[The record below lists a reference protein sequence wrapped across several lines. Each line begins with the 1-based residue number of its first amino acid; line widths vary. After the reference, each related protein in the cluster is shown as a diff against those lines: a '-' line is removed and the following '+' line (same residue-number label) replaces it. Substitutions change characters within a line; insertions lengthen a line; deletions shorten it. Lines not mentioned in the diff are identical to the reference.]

1 MKREL
6 KHFLKTADS
15 PHPHGPV
22 AVRVTW
28 PPHILALARQEVQ
41 GPFLAFVQE
50 ERPLAH
56 SGLSL
61 WNQGVASG
69 SDAQEMHTRG
79 AGGRAKG
86 GGQTL

>member
-1 MKREL
+1 M
-6 KHFLKTADS
+6 AAS
-15 PHPHGPV
+15 HPGSFQ
-22 AVRVTW
+22 AGSS
-28 PPHILALARQEVQ
+28 
-41 GPFLAFVQE
+41 GPFSSICPGGAPLGE
-50 ERPLAH
+50 EPPLAH
-56 SGLSL
+56 SDLSL